1 MDTENFKELINRYIT
16 GTLQEGDKATLR
28 RLLNDPKY
36 VQELERL
43 MDEQL
48 AAKAPAEYEYPEA
61 VNRIKLAIEENIH
74 TEEATGTAHR
84 IPLYSRKWARIA
96 VAAAILLLIGS
107 TALIRFMLN
116 KKPAPVPAVV
126 TQAAVSVAPGSNKA
140 LLTLANGST
149 ITLDSSARQV
159 IQQGQTT
166 IRQYGGQLQYTA
178 GNTTATASYNILR
191 TPAGGQYQ
199 LTLPDGSKVWLNAS
213 SSLRFPTAFN
223 GSERNVELTG
233 EAYFE
238 VAKHAGM
245 PFKVVAN
252 DVTIE
257 ILGTHF
263 NVNAYADEQRIATT
277 LLEGAVKVNN
287 GDQAVVLKPGQQAV
301 YSRATHDLRSG
312 AADTEGAVA
321 WKNGYFKFSN
331 ENIRSVMRKI
341 ARWYDVD
348 IEYRGDVSDKA
359 LWGTI
364 SRFENIP
371 EVLDMLEMT
380 GTMHF
385 RMEGRKVIV
394 MP

>member
-1 MDTENFKELINRYIT
+1 MDTENFKELVNRYIT

-36 VQELERL
+36 VQELEKL

-48 AAKAPAEYEYPEA
+48 AAKAPEEYVYPEA
-61 VNRIKLAIEENIH
+61 VNRIKLAIQENIH
-74 TEEATGTAHR
+74 GGEVTGTAHR
-84 IPLYSRKWARIA
+84 IPLYQRKWARIA

-107 TALIRFMLN
+107 TALMRFITN
-116 KKPAPVPAVV
+116 RQTVPVHPLV
-126 TQAAVSVAPGSNKA
+126 TQAALNVAPGSNKA

-149 ITLDSSARQV
+149 ITLDSTASQV

-166 IRQYGGQLQYTA
+166 IRQSGGQLQYMA

-191 TPAGGQYQ
+191 TPVGGQYQ

-223 GSERNVELTG
+223 SSERNVELTG

-263 NVNAYADEQRIATT
+263 NVNAYADEQHIATS
-277 LLEGAVKVNN
+277 LLEGAVKVHHR
-287 GDQAVVLKPGQQAV
+287 DQAVVLKPGQQAV
-301 YSRATHDLRSG
+301 YSLTTHELRSG
-312 AADTEGAVA
+312 TADTEGAVA

-331 ENIRSVMRKI
+331 ENIQSVMRKI

-348 IEYRGDVSDKA
+348 IEYRGDVSGKA

>member
-1 MDTENFKELINRYIT
+1 MDTEKFKELVSRYVS
-16 GTLQEGDKATLR
+16 GTLQDGDKAILR

-36 VQELERL
+36 VQALEQL

-48 AAKAPAEYEYPEA
+48 AAKAPAEYEYPEV

-74 TEEATGTAHR
+74 AEEAAGTTH
-84 IPLYSRKWARIA
+84 IPLYRRKWTRIA
-96 VAAAILLLIGS
+96 IAAAILLLIGS
-107 TALIRFMLN
+107 TALMRFMLN
-116 KKPAPVPAVV
+116 KRSAPSPPLV
-126 TQAAVSVAPGSNKA
+126 TQAAVTVAPGSNKA

-149 ITLDSSARQV
+149 ITLDSTARQV

-178 GNTTATASYNILR
+178 QGQPATASYNILH

-223 GSERNVELTG
+223 SNERNVVLTG

-252 DVTIE
+252 DITIE

-263 NVNAYADEQRIATT
+263 NVNAYTDEQHIATT
-277 LLEGAVKVNN
+277 LFEGAVKVHNRE
-287 GDQAVVLKPGQQAV
+287 QAVVLKPGQQAV
-301 YSRATHDLRSG
+301 YSHATHDLRSG
-312 AADTEGAVA
+312 PADMEGAVA

-331 ENIRSVMRKI
+331 ENIQSVMRKI

-364 SRFENIP
+364 SRFENIQ

-380 GTMHF
+380 GTTHF
-385 RMEGRKVIV
+385 RMEGKKVIV